1 MKLEICQ
8 LACGYDKKTVIDNI
22 SLEIKTKETLCLLG
36 PNGVGKTTFFKT
48 LLGFMAP
55 KAGGI
60 TINGEDL
67 KRMSIRERAQTMAY
81 VPQAHE
87 VPFAFSVQ
95 DVVMMGRY
103 VYLDSLRGPSQSDW
117 IRVGECLRDL
127 EIEHLRNRIFTQLS
141 GGERQLV
148 LFARALAQGA
158 HFLVLDEP
166 ASNLDYGNQMQVLR
180 QVKRLQECGKGIV
193 MTTHSP
199 DHALQCGT
207 RVAIFQRNHPVKVGP
222 PREVITSAL
231 MYQLYGEH
239 VHIQDVRRKQGG
251 VVRMCVPCLN

>member
-1 MKLEICQ
+1 MKLQTRQ

-22 SLEIKTKETLCLLG
+22 SLEISTQETLCLLG

-48 LLGFMAP
+48 LLGFMP
-55 KAGGI
+55 PQGGGI
-60 TINGEDL
+60 TIDGEDL
-67 KRMSIRERAQTMAY
+67 KRMSIRERARMMAY

-95 DVVMMGRY
+95 EVVVMGRY
-103 VYLDSLRGPSQSDW
+103 LYVDSLRGPSRSDW
-117 IRVGECLRDL
+117 DRVGECLRDL
-127 EIEHLRNRIFTQLS
+127 GIEHLRNRIFTQLS

-148 LFARALAQGA
+148 LFARALAQEA

-166 ASNLDYGNQMQVLR
+166 ASNLDYGNQMQVIR
-180 QVKRLQECGKGIV
+180 QVNRLRECGKGIV

-207 RVAIFQRNHPVKVGP
+207 KVAIFHRNQPVEVGSP
-222 PREVITSAL
+222 LEVINSSM
-231 MYQLYGEH
+231 MYRLYGEH
-239 VHIQDVRRKQGG
+239 VHMHDIHRKQGD
-251 VVRMCVPCLN
+251 VVRMCVPCLS